1 MKKLLLAVLL
11 LVGCAAPKSQI
22 MSYQGK
28 VILIRGCE
36 VCVSYDVV
44 NMDYSNK
51 SLGCF
56 AHLMGHSYQ
65 VGDTYPD
72 ASKHST
78 GKYVDCEQSSAWSP
92 APIDSLIS
100 DAGGNKFGG
109 RKHQR
114 RMNRRARKLQKKYG
128 IGLYVEPQTGE
139 LA

>member
-1 MKKLLLAVLL
+1 MKTIKLLAMLL
-11 LVGCAAPKSQI
+11 LIGCASPHSTL
-22 MSYQGK
+22 MRSEGK

-44 NMDYSNK
+44 NMDWSNK

-56 AHLMGHSYQ
+56 AHLNGHRYQ

-72 ASKHST
+72 AAKHST
-78 GKYVDCEQSSAWSP
+78 GKPMDCESIKWEAH
-92 APIDSLIS
+92 PIDTLLS
-100 DAGGNKFGG
+100 DGGHKFGG

-114 RMNRRARKLQKKYG
+114 KMNRRAKRLQRKNG
-128 IGLYVEPQTGE
+128 IGLFVESQTGE

>member
-1 MKKLLLAVLL
+1 MKKLFLAALL

-36 VCVSYDVV
+36 VCVSYDIV

-56 AHLMGHSYQ
+56 AHFNGHRYQ
-65 VGDTYPD
+65 VGDRYPD
-72 ASKHST
+72 ASKHTT
-78 GKYVDCEQSSAWSP
+78 GRPVDCESLKYEAH
-92 APIDSLIS
+92 PIDTLLS
-100 DAGGNKFGG
+100 DGGHKFGG

-114 RMNRRARKLQKKYG
+114 KMNRRSKRLQRKNG
-128 IGLYVEPQTGE
+128 IGLFIEPQTGE